1 MPDYTVFST
10 ADEYPW
16 EGFLTSIRAQNRI
29 APYPVRNTSDNYVTI
44 DDSMWQNTAY
54 YSPYRDH
61 ILTRT
66 ADCEAVIEE
75 LQLLLKNVES
85 SFAHSPIRGN
95 ARSIL
100 MNAIIQFKT
109 LEFDQEA
116 ASHE

>member
-1 MPDYTVFST
+1 MPDIT
-10 ADEYPW
+10 AFY
-16 EGFLTSIRAQNRI
+16 SA
-29 APYPVRNTSDNYVTI
+29 DNYVTI
-44 DDSMWQNTAY
+44 DESVWQNAAY
-54 YSPYRDH
+54 YSPYCNYTF
-61 ILTRT
+61 TRT
-66 ADCEAVIEE
+66 FDCEAVIEE
-75 LQLLLKNVES
+75 LQLLLKNVET